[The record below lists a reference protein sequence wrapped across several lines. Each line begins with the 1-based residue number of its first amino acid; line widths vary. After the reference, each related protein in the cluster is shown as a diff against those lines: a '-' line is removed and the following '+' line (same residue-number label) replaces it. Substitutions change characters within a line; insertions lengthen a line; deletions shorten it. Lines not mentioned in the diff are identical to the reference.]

1 MNGNQSKQMQSAKL
15 AVASRAQAIEING
28 VLRNT
33 YLLLSGQIGFCAV
46 CAAVAI
52 AARVPFMGFLPYLIG
67 FFGISWIVH
76 RTARSVWG
84 LFWSF
89 VFAAFIGV
97 AIAPILAF
105 YLNVNPMIVVQ
116 ALALTASTFVGLS
129 MYTIVRRTD
138 FSWLGQFLTVAFFVF
153 IGLVVLWF
161 FVDLT
166 PFSLIISGFFVF
178 VACALILFQTSRVVL
193 GGERNYIV
201 AAIGLFVGIYLLFM
215 NLLSIIGL
223 FSGDE

>member
-1 MNGNQSKQMQSAKL
+1 MQSARL
-15 AVASRAQAIEING
+15 AVASGAQAIEINS

-33 YLLLSGQIGFCAV
+33 YLLLSGLIGFCAV
-46 CAAVAI
+46 CTAIAI
-52 AARVPFMGFLPYLIG
+52 AARVPDIGFFPYLIG
-67 FFGISWIVH
+67 VFGLFWIIH
-76 RTARSVWG
+76 RTAHSTWG

-89 VFAAFIGV
+89 VFVAFIGV
-97 AIAPILAF
+97 ATAPFVAI
-105 YLNVNPMIVVQ
+105 YLHQNPMIVVQ

-138 FSWLGQFLTVAFFVF
+138 FSWLGQFLTVALVVTL
-153 IGLVVLWF
+153 GLVGLSF
-161 FVDLT
+161 FVDLS
-166 PFSLIISGFFVF
+166 PWSLLIAGFFVF

-193 GGERNYIV
+193 GGERNYVV
-201 AAIGLFVGIYLLFM
+201 AAIGIFVGIYILFM

>member
-1 MNGNQSKQMQSAKL
+1 MQSARL
-15 AVASRAQAIEING
+15 TVASRAHAIEING

-33 YLLLSGQIGFCAV
+33 YLLLSSQIGFCAV
-46 CAAVAI
+46 CAGLAI
-52 AARVPFMGFLPYLIG
+52 YLRVPYMGFLPYLIG

-97 AIAPILAF
+97 AMAPILNV
-105 YLNVNPMIVVQ
+105 YLQINPMIVVQ

-138 FSWLGQFLTVAFFVF
+138 FSWLGQFLTVAIFVLLGIVLLSFFVN
-153 IGLVVLWF
+153 
-161 FVDLT
+161 LT
-166 PFSLIISGFFVF
+166 PFAIVISGFVVF
-178 VACALILFQTSRVVL
+178 IACALILYQTSQVVL
-193 GGERNYIV
+193 GGERNYII
-201 AAIGLFVGIYLLFM
+201 AAVSLFTYIYILFI